1 MAVLAVD
8 KVSGLKKKKK
18 GKTSYLNLKV
28 NAS

>member
-8 KVSGLKKKKK
+8 KVSELKIKNN

-28 NAS
+28 NAP